1 MEFDLLELLKDVVS
15 DIDSL
20 YEYYENQLKSIFTH
34 IKTVAPKY
42 RPGMILQ
49 RFFVSIGKNNL
60 GIVISDEEKKEIK
73 RLLKSYKIKK
83 DDDGEESIEYQ
94 YNDNLKENDKI
105 DPEICMRKIFRLY
118 NEPRIFT
125 ESCLIML
132 LIKYEEC
139 IAGILKLLIENYPD
153 AYLSDKSITYSELLS
168 FEKDLQ
174 QVKQRLIDR
183 EIDEFMRM
191 PVKEWYIEFN
201 KRHKFNVD
209 ILEKMLND
217 FIPIYYIRNIIV
229 HNKSIVNETYKKNV
243 NDDKKIG
250 DEIYIDDEF
259 FNSAVSKTLTLIFA
273 TFWSFNLLIKNRSA
287 DLYNYLFKQGYDYM
301 IKQQW
306 EVSEY
311 IYHLLMNDSLEFQ
324 DEYTKTCSKINY
336 WVSIKNSKG
345 IESIKED
352 IKTTDVSALGK
363 EFLAAKFALLDD
375 FSNLS
380 EVLSRIINVEIPAN
394 YIKEWPLFLQYRGS
408 EEYKEFLIKNKEKF
422 ETVKYKPSNES
433 VESEETLISESGLSS
448 SSILELKND

>member
-1 MEFDLLELLKDVVS
+1 M
-15 DIDSL
+15 
-20 YEYYENQLKSIFTH
+20 
-34 IKTVAPKY
+34 
-42 RPGMILQ
+42 
-49 RFFVSIGKNNL
+49 
-60 GIVISDEEKKEIK
+60 
-73 RLLKSYKIKK
+73 
-83 DDDGEESIEYQ
+83 
-94 YNDNLKENDKI
+94 KENDKI

-139 IAGILKLLIENYPD
+139 IAGIFKLLIENYPD

-183 EIDEFMRM
+183 ETDEFMRM

-229 HNKSIVNETYKKNV
+229 HNKSIVNETYKQNV

-306 EVSEY
+306 E
-311 IYHLLMNDSLEFQ
+311 
-324 DEYTKTCSKINY
+324 
-336 WVSIKNSKG
+336 
-345 IESIKED
+345 
-352 IKTTDVSALGK
+352 
-363 EFLAAKFALLDD
+363 
-375 FSNLS
+375 
-380 EVLSRIINVEIPAN
+380 
-394 YIKEWPLFLQYRGS
+394 
-408 EEYKEFLIKNKEKF
+408 
-422 ETVKYKPSNES
+422 
-433 VESEETLISESGLSS
+433 
-448 SSILELKND
+448 